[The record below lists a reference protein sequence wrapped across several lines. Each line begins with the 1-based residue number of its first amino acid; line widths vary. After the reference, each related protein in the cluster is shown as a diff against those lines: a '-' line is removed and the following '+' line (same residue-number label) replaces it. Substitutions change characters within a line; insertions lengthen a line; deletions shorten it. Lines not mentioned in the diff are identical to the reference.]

1 MFRHWLTSYLLP
13 KSEISDPD
21 IDLMVQKFSSLAG
34 TGHSKAGQVE
44 VGMVIAKKKKEK
56 IGHKILEKT

>member
-21 IDLMVQKFSSLAG
+21 IDLMVQKFSSLAS